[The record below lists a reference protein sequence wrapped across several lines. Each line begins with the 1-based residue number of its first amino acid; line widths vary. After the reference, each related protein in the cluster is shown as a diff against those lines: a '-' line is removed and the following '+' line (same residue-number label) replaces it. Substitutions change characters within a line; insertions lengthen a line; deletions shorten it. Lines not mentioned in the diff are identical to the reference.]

1 MSTENNETSLQ
12 VSDWSPELIIDLFSE
27 IAWPIVVL
35 ILGWKFRGSISNA
48 VSIFLNRNDV
58 TEVSAGA
65 TGVTA
70 KFKAAQQKAEITEEN
85 SPSNNITPIGGD
97 YDSVVEKHKQQ
108 TTEFSDELYESIKAH
123 LDALNIDDA
132 SKIDLLSKEASILQA
147 TLRFNFINQVLFR
160 SQFDLFN
167 LMPEDGSVI
176 TDQELQKYFNKVTSN
191 NPEGFEGW
199 DLVKYLSYPASIG
212 MIEYH
217 DNGYRL
223 TKYGNSYIKHMRK
236 NISLIDDLAKI

>member
-1 MSTENNETSLQ
+1 MPTENNEVSQQ
-12 VSDWSPELIIDLFSE
+12 VSDWSPELIIDLVSE

-35 ILGWKFRGSISNA
+35 ILGWKLRGSITTA
-48 VSIFLNRNDV
+48 VSSFLKRNDV

-85 SPSNNITPIGGD
+85 SPSNNITPIGGN

-123 LDALNIDDA
+123 VDALDVSDA
-132 SKIDLLSKEASILQA
+132 NKIDLLSKEASILQA
-147 TLRFNFINQVLFR
+147 ALRFNFINQVLFR

-167 LMPEDGSVI
+167 VMPEDGSVI
-176 TDQELQKYFNKVTSN
+176 SDK
-191 NPEGFEGW
+191 
-199 DLVKYLSYPASIG
+199 DLRIF
-212 MIEYH
+212 
-217 DNGYRL
+217 
-223 TKYGNSYIKHMRK
+223 
-236 NISLIDDLAKI
+236 